1 MVPGF
6 DDAKTTEMRARLDD
20 RLGLWAVTYLLFF
33 VKLGPG
39 LALFLALVFAIWIGW
54 RWLCRKCPAVA
65 WAVWWHVKAEGALVF
80 VKACEMG
87 LEGIVSKRAG
97 SLYRSRTSR
106 NWLKCRNPE
115 FQRGDEP
122 NGWKSQQIGR
132 KSKRPQLVRSLELRR
147 VAARGEFAQSDA
159 GRRGDAAKPAARPM
173 PPVLVPPP
181 IEGNGRMM
189 RAEIARQ

>member
-1 MVPGF
+1 MAPGF

-87 LEGIVSKRAG
+87 LERTVSKRAG
-97 SLYRSRTSR
+97 SLYRSGTSR

-115 FQRGDEP
+115 FQRGMSRMAGNRSRLAGKASAP
-122 NGWKSQQIGR
+122 SWSGR
-132 KSKRPQLVRSLELRR
+132 LSFGASLPAGSSRKATQGAAGMPQNQPRALCRPFSSHPLLK
-147 VAARGEFAQSDA
+147 GT
-159 GRRGDAAKPAARPM
+159 GG
-173 PPVLVPPP
+173 
-181 IEGNGRMM
+181 
-189 RAEIARQ
+189 

>member
-1 MVPGF
+1 
-6 DDAKTTEMRARLDD
+6 
-20 RLGLWAVTYLLFF
+20 VTYLLFF

-97 SLYRSRTSR
+97 SLYRSGTSR
-106 NWLKCRNPE
+106 TWLKCRNPE
-115 FQRGDEP
+115 FQRGDEA
-122 NGWKSQQIGR
+122 
-132 KSKRPQLVRSLELRR
+132 R
-147 VAARGEFAQSDA
+147 VTIKDH
-159 GRRGDAAKPAARPM
+159 
-173 PPVLVPPP
+173 PP
-181 IEGNGRMM
+181 
-189 RAEIARQ
+189 

>member
-65 WAVWWHVKAEGALVF
+65 WAVARQGRRRARVRQ
-80 VKACEMG
+80 G
-87 LEGIVSKRAG
+87 LRDGPGGDRVEAG
-97 SLYRSRTSR
+97 RQPL
-106 NWLKCRNPE
+106 PE
-115 FQRGDEP
+115 RDEP
-122 NGWKSQQIGR
+122 
-132 KSKRPQLVRSLELRR
+132 QLAEVPEPGVS
-147 VAARGEFAQSDA
+147 ARG
-159 GRRGDAAKPAARPM
+159 
-173 PPVLVPPP
+173 
-181 IEGNGRMM
+181 
-189 RAEIARQ
+189 

>member
-65 WAVWWHVKAEGALVF
+65 WAVWWHVKAEGAL
-80 VKACEMG
+80 G
-87 LEGIVSKRAG
+87 LRDGPGGDRVEAG
-97 SLYRSRTSR
+97 RQPL
-106 NWLKCRNPE
+106 PE
-115 FQRGDEP
+115 RDEP
-122 NGWKSQQIGR
+122 
-132 KSKRPQLVRSLELRR
+132 QLAEVPEPGVS
-147 VAARGEFAQSDA
+147 ARG
-159 GRRGDAAKPAARPM
+159 
-173 PPVLVPPP
+173 
-181 IEGNGRMM
+181 
-189 RAEIARQ
+189 